1 MAVQVAAERRIGR
14 QTLVF
19 PTRPALLAVGSVVG
33 PFEGRGPLG
42 HLFDEIT
49 PDSLLGQKSWE
60 QAEVKMLERA
70 VYIALNKAG
79 LQPGDVDVLVSG
91 DLMNQITAS
100 CCAARTLDRPF
111 FGIFGACS
119 CWTEAI
125 TLGAALVDGGY
136 AARAVVATSSHHNT
150 AERQFRYPTEFG
162 AQRPPTAT
170 WTVTGAAA
178 AVIAAGA
185 GGPRVTHATVGRVV
199 DIGLKDPFD
208 LGSAMAPAAADTIV
222 AHLRDTGRLPE
233 DYDLIITGDLGRVG
247 KPIAAELIQE
257 AGFNVTPVFDDCGLR
272 IYSADQDVHGGG
284 SGCACSGATF
294 AAQIWPDLAA
304 GRLRRVLLAATGA
317 LFSPTTY
324 QQGESI
330 PGIAYAVAIEAL
342 EGGRG

>member
-1 MAVQVAAERRIGR
+1 MAMLTAAEKRIGQ
-14 QTLVF
+14 QTLLF
-19 PTRPALLAVGSVVG
+19 HNRPVILAVGSVVG

-42 HLFDEIT
+42 HLFDEVT

-60 QAEVKMLERA
+60 QAEVKMLEKA
-70 VYIALNKAG
+70 VDIALSKARM
-79 LQPGDVDVLVSG
+79 QPGDIDVFLSG

-100 CCAARTLDRPF
+100 CCAARTVDRPF
-111 FGIFGACS
+111 FGVFGACS
-119 CWTEAI
+119 CWTEAMS
-125 TLGAALVDGGY
+125 LGAVLVDGGY
-136 AARAVVATSSHHNT
+136 AARAVIATSSHHNT

-178 AVIAAGA
+178 AVLTA
-185 GGPRVTHATVGRVV
+185 GGDGPRITHATVGRVV

-247 KPIAAELIQE
+247 KPIATELMAE
-257 AGFNVTPVFDDCGLR
+257 AGYNVTPVFDDCGLR
-272 IYSADQDVHGGG
+272 IYSDDQDVHGGG

-294 AAQIWPDLAA
+294 AAQLWADLAR
-304 GRLRRVLLAATGA
+304 GHIRRLLLVATGA

-324 QQGESI
+324 QQGETI
-330 PGIAYAVAIEAL
+330 PGIAYAVAIEGPD
-342 EGGRG
+342 GGRP